1 MVDLRVDMVR
11 SAREHKDFLAL
22 LFSLGNNLVALFLN
36 FIPEQLLLGVSLLRG
51 YPNLVERE
59 VGEVERKP
67 LKRLCREVLGTVDT
81 EILLDE
87 VDLFDILHIIF
98 DNLGIIRD
106 NRAVVVVI
114 TEIFVEIVGK
124 TGVEDCLRALVNQG
138 LHMAVH
144 KLSREADG
152 VAGDRLL
159 TALVKL
165 AV

>member
-1 MVDLRVDMVR
+1 MNTKV
-11 SAREHKDFLAL
+11 
-22 LFSLGNNLVALFLN
+22 
-36 FIPEQLLLGVSLLRG
+36 
-51 YPNLVERE
+51 
-59 VGEVERKP
+59 
-67 LKRLCREVLGTVDT
+67 
-81 EILLDE
+81 LLDE

-98 DNLGIIRD
+98 DNLGIVRD

-124 TGVEDCLRALVNQG
+124 TGVENCLRTLVNQG

-152 VAGDRLL
+152 VAGNRLL